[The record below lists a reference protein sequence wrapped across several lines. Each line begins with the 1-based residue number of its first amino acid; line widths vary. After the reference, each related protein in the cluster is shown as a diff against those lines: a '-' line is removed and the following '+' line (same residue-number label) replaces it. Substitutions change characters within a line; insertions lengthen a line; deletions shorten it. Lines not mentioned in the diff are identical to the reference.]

1 MPKKIEVEAPPVVEG
16 RVRVRQSDAAFDAVH
31 RAIVRC
37 ELMPGVHVSEAE
49 IETRFGLKR
58 AATRAALERLAAKG
72 LVRPMHRQGYQV
84 KPITLRD
91 INELYQIREIIELAT
106 VRMAAG
112 KVDEEGLRRLDQ
124 ACSGSYEPGDRDS
137 EDRFLQ
143 ANTEFH
149 LVVAQASGNERL
161 VEMLANVLSEME
173 RLFHLG
179 LALRDRTNEMR
190 HEHESLIAALTAGD
204 SKGAETVAR
213 MELISS
219 RAMVLDALMS
229 SSSLLDVNITSGPAG
244 PLSLSS

>member
-1 MPKKIEVEAPPVVEG
+1 MPKKSEVEAVPTIERG
-16 RVRVRQSDAAFDAVH
+16 ERVRQSDAAFDAVH

-37 ELMPGVHVSEAE
+37 ELMPGVQVSEAE
-49 IETRFGLKR
+49 IEARFGLKR

-91 INELYQIREIIELAT
+91 INELYQIREIIELAA

-112 KVDEEGLRRLDQ
+112 KVDEEGLRCLDQ
-124 ACSGSYEPGDRDS
+124 ACSRSYEPGDRDS

-161 VEMLANVLSEME
+161 VEMLASVLSEME

-179 LALRDRTNEMR
+179 LALRDRTSEMR
-190 HEHESLIAALTAGD
+190 HEHETLIAALTAGD
-204 SKGAETVAR
+204 SKGAEVAAR

-219 RAMVLDALMS
+219 KAMVLDALMS
-229 SSSLLDVNITSGPAG
+229 SSSLLDVSITSGVVG
-244 PLSLSS
+244 PVLSGR